1 MTDNSAEADTSG
13 RLVSGEAVEL
23 DVRVARLGSRV
34 LAFTIDFVLLAVGA
48 IVLVILTS
56 IVVAL
61 LPPEV
66 RDRALADAVRTVTI
80 LFALVAIPVTIETLS
95 KGRSLGKL
103 LLGLRVVRDDGGP
116 IRFRHCLVRGVSAF
130 GVEFPGLLMPGI
142 TWLAA
147 IGVMLIHPSG
157 KRIGDLMA
165 GTIVIHERTPL
176 ARYWVPAMPVGL
188 AQWSQTADL
197 TNLDD
202 SLALAVRHFLARN
215 KEISEPAR
223 SRLGAALDAEV
234 RAVVTPPPPPG
245 TPGWAFLAAVLA
257 ERYRRSGARMARNRA
272 VTAQVWDTLY
282 GANQPVGAARPGAL
296 PANVGPVAPGGV
308 AAWSP
313 GAVPPGGVPGSA
325 EAAAPVR
332 PGGHPTPGAP

>member
-1 MTDNSAEADTSG
+1 MTDNSAETDTSG

-23 DVRVARLGSRV
+23 DVRIARLGSRV
-34 LAFTIDFVLLAVGA
+34 LAFTVDFVVLALGA
-48 IVLVILTS
+48 VVLT
-56 IVVAL
+56 VVAGIGVTM
-61 LPPEV
+61 LPDAV
-66 RDRALADAVRTVTI
+66 RDRALLEAVRTVTL

-103 LLGLRVVRDDGGP
+103 MLGLRVVRDDGGP
-116 IRFRHCLVRGVSAF
+116 IRFRHCLVRGLSAF
-130 GVEFPGLLMPGI
+130 GVEFPGLLMPGV

-165 GTIVIHERTPL
+165 GTIVIHERTPV
-176 ARYWVPAMPVGL
+176 AKYWVPAMPVGL
-188 AQWSQTADL
+188 AQWSRVADL

-202 SLALAVRHFLARN
+202 NLALAVRHFLSRN

-223 SRLGAALDAEV
+223 SRLGAALDAEL
-234 RAVVTPPPPPG
+234 RAVVTPPPAG

-282 GANQPVGAARPGAL
+282 GPVRSAAAGYPPMPVPPSGTPGRAVLPGGRPG
-296 PANVGPVAPGGV
+296 P
-308 AAWSP
+308 S
-313 GAVPPGGVPGSA
+313 
-325 EAAAPVR
+325 R
-332 PGGHPTPGAP
+332 